1 MGFCR
6 TPVQG
11 QTLALATKA
20 FQSLLLATELLIS
33 SMSAGCTGYP
43 VTMHVGR
50 SLLKRPER
58 EGGKEKNNIGKKRLV
73 VKRKGEIQETIEM
86 NERDTREQCGG
97 ELM

>member
-1 MGFCR
+1 M
-6 TPVQG
+6 
-11 QTLALATKA
+11 ATKA

-58 EGGKEKNNIGKKRLV
+58 GGKREERV
-73 VKRKGEIQETIEM
+73 RERERER
-86 NERDTREQCGG
+86 ERDRGTERERR
-97 ELM
+97 

>member
-1 MGFCR
+1 MGFCN

-11 QTLALATKA
+11 QTLALATNA

-58 EGGKEKNNIGKKRLV
+58 KGGREKINVG
-73 VKRKGEIQETIEM
+73 KRKGEIQLSVEM
-86 NERDTREQCGG
+86 KGRGVSRRN
-97 ELM
+97 